1 MKIKSNQTE
10 VAVSGLSTSEW
21 QQFQKGHNFSAW
33 LHINICLNNSLYMYN
48 YNIFHKTTGVVI
60 SLKKNSSM
68 KGTTESSERFIFR
81 HQAAQLLLQ
90 ARSFYRFWL
99 KIKVSVL
106 QFYSRKLIPYIVGVI
121 LKVGDYV
128 EFLST
133 SGPWVYTSVKRYG
146 SLAVHPHNRIVSQ
159 YMMSSKFI
167 GLMKIYG
174 NNNNNNS

>member
-10 VAVSGLSTSEW
+10 VAVSGLRTTEW

-48 YNIFHKTTGVVI
+48 YI
-60 SLKKNSSM
+60 SQNDRCGDIAKNNSSM

-106 QFYSRKLIPYIVGVI
+106 QFYSRKLIPYIVQVI